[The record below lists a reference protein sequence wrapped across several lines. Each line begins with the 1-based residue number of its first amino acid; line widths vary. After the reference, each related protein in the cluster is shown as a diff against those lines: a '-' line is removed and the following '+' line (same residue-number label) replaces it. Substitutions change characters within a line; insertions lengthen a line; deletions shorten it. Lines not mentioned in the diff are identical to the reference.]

1 MYIYTLDGFLRS
13 GFGLGASS
21 VVVSL
26 SLVEVSVE
34 DSELVLLTLDD
45 VDPSLHTRPVVL
57 VSVSR

>member
-13 GFGLGASS
+13 GFGLGVFS

-34 DSELVLLTLDD
+34 DSELVLLTLD